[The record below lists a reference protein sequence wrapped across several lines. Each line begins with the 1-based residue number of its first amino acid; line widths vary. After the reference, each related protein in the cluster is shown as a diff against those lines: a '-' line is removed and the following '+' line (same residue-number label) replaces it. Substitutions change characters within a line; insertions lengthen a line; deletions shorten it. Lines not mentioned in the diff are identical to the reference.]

1 MSIYGKSL
9 QTSDSKSVSNISISR
24 FRRISPCNR
33 ERDCFR
39 RSLWFIQITGPRS
52 RHQPAIIEKFHL
64 EEDRGSVSQ
73 NVLFRRD
80 TSRQIQDSSR
90 LTTLSVRPNEA
101 SAERVVAQLQ
111 RKAMAHHIKALIGG
125 LDASRYFV
133 AA

>member
-1 MSIYGKSL
+1 M
-9 QTSDSKSVSNISISR
+9 
-24 FRRISPCNR
+24 
-33 ERDCFR
+33 
-39 RSLWFIQITGPRS
+39 
-52 RHQPAIIEKFHL
+52 
-64 EEDRGSVSQ
+64 SQ

-111 RKAMAHHIKALIGG
+111 RKAMAHNIKALIGG